1 MDKITNIALKI
12 KVSAEIVIAT
22 VAFFVIVLALF
33 DISLGPLLGKTN
45 LDLISHTPPLK
56 TAAFALALAASI
68 DLLFLLFS
76 PSIKE
81 GMNALLLGFVSAILM
96 TISEPKV
103 VGWEIALTVLV
114 FTFCMLAIWLAKEK
128 LPGGEDNQKI

>member
-1 MDKITNIALKI
+1 
-12 KVSAEIVIAT
+12 
-22 VAFFVIVLALF
+22 
-33 DISLGPLLGKTN
+33 
-45 LDLISHTPPLK
+45 
-56 TAAFALALAASI
+56 LALAASI

-96 TISEPKV
+96 TISEPKI

>member
-1 MDKITNIALKI
+1 MDKINNIALKI

-33 DISLGPLLGKTN
+33 DISLGALLGKTN
-45 LDLISHTPPLK
+45 LGLINHIHPLK

-96 TISEPKV
+96 TISEPKI